1 MAKLIHLSDLHL
13 VSPGKLTSKVL
24 DTNAILEE
32 TINEILSKKDYFGQI
47 DGLVVTGDISDDGS
61 MESYL
66 SAYEKLSKL
75 NVPILVIPGNHDL
88 RDPMRK
94 VFHENVQFSKN
105 SSQFDWV
112 FEFDETLIIGL
123 DTLVEGENFGF
134 LEEKSLDFLSHQLS
148 NNSGSDLVL
157 LIHHPPIKTGI
168 YFMDQIGLTNS
179 SDLSECLKAT
189 NRPIKILCGHVHGVY
204 HGLLGIHPVVS
215 APSICSAFEFN
226 RQEFAPVGFN
236 KGPTGYGYLETS
248 SNGFWTSIPSNY
260 GNGPLKF
267 SDGSKINT
275 EPDT

>member
-1 MAKLIHLSDLHL
+1 MAKLIQLSDLHL

-75 NVPILVIPGNHDL
+75 NVPILVIPGNHDS

-112 FEFDETLIIGL
+112 FKFDETLIIGL

-236 KGPTGYGYLETS
+236 KGPTGYAYLETS

>member
-1 MAKLIHLSDLHL
+1 MAKLIQLSDLHL

-168 YFMDQIGLTNS
+168 YFMDQIGLTNT

-189 NRPIKILCGHVHGVY
+189 DRPIKILCGHVHGVY

-236 KGPTGYGYLETS
+236 KGPTGYAYLETS

-260 GNGPLKF
+260 GNGPLMF

>member
-1 MAKLIHLSDLHL
+1 MAKLIQLSDLHL

-236 KGPTGYGYLETS
+236 KGPTGYAYLETS

>member
-1 MAKLIHLSDLHL
+1 MAKLIQLSDLHL

-88 RDPMRK
+88 RDPMRE

-112 FEFDETLIIGL
+112 FEIDETLIIGL

-236 KGPTGYGYLETS
+236 KGPTGYAYLETS

>member
-1 MAKLIHLSDLHL
+1 MANLIQLSDLHL
-13 VSPGKLTSKVL
+13 VPPGKLTSKVL

-226 RQEFAPVGFN
+226 RKEFAPVGFN
-236 KGPTGYGYLETS
+236 RGPTGYAYLETS

-267 SDGSKINT
+267 SDGSKINP

>member
-1 MAKLIHLSDLHL
+1 MAKLIQLSDLHL

-75 NVPILVIPGNHDL
+75 NVPILVVPGNHDL

-112 FEFDETLIIGL
+112 FEIDETLIIGL

-168 YFMDQIGLTNS
+168 YFMDQIGLTNT

-189 NRPIKILCGHVHGVY
+189 DRPIKILCGHVHGVY

-236 KGPTGYGYLETS
+236 KGPTGYAYLETS
-248 SNGFWTSIPSNY
+248 SNGFWTAIPSNY

>member
-1 MAKLIHLSDLHL
+1 MANLIQLSDLHL
-13 VSPGKLTSKVL
+13 VPPGKLTSKVL

-32 TINEILSKKDYFGQI
+32 IINEILSKKDYFGQI

-112 FEFDETLIIGL
+112 FKFDETLIIGL

-168 YFMDQIGLTNS
+168 YFMDQIGLKNT

-189 NRPIKILCGHVHGVY
+189 DRPIKILCGHVHGVY

-236 KGPTGYGYLETS
+236 KGPTGYAYLETS
-248 SNGFWTSIPSNY
+248 SNGFWTAIPSNY

-267 SDGSKINT
+267 SDGSKINP

>member
-236 KGPTGYGYLETS
+236 KGPTGYAYLETS
-248 SNGFWTSIPSNY
+248 SNGVWTAIPSNY

>member
-1 MAKLIHLSDLHL
+1 MANLIQLSDLHL
-13 VSPGKLTSKVL
+13 VPPGKLTSKVL

-168 YFMDQIGLTNS
+168 YFMDQIGLTNT

-189 NRPIKILCGHVHGVY
+189 DRPIKILCGHVHGVY

-236 KGPTGYGYLETS
+236 RGPTGYAYLETS

>member
-1 MAKLIHLSDLHL
+1 MAKLIQLSDLHL

-112 FEFDETLIIGL
+112 FKFDETLIIGL

-168 YFMDQIGLTNS
+168 YFMDQIGLKNS

-236 KGPTGYGYLETS
+236 KGPTGYAYLETS

>member
-1 MAKLIHLSDLHL
+1 MANLIQLSDLHL
-13 VSPGKLTSKVL
+13 VPPGKLTSKVL

-168 YFMDQIGLTNS
+168 YFMDQIGLTNT

-236 KGPTGYGYLETS
+236 RGPTGYAYLETS

>member
-1 MAKLIHLSDLHL
+1 MTNLIQLSDLHL
-13 VSPGKLTSKVL
+13 VPPGKLTSKVL

-47 DGLVVTGDISDDGS
+47 DGLVVTGDVSDDGS

-112 FEFDETLIIGL
+112 FKFDETLIIGL

-134 LEEKSLDFLSHQLS
+134 LEEKSLDFLSHKLS

-168 YFMDQIGLTNS
+168 YFMDKIGLTNT

-236 KGPTGYGYLETS
+236 KGPTGYAYLETS

>member
-1 MAKLIHLSDLHL
+1 MAKLIQLSDLHL

-88 RDPMRK
+88 RDPMRE

-112 FEFDETLIIGL
+112 FEIDETLIIGL

-168 YFMDQIGLTNS
+168 YFMDQIGLTNT

-236 KGPTGYGYLETS
+236 KGPTGYAYLETS

>member
-1 MAKLIHLSDLHL
+1 MAKLIQLSDLHL

-32 TINEILSKKDYFGQI
+32 TINEILNKKDYFGQI

-189 NRPIKILCGHVHGVY
+189 NRPVKILCGHVHGVY

-226 RQEFAPVGFN
+226 RQEFATVGFK
-236 KGPTGYGYLETS
+236 KGPTGYAYLETS
-248 SNGFWTSIPSNY
+248 PNGFWTSIPSSY

-275 EPDT
+275 EPIN